1 MSQTRR
7 RVLLAVLLAC
17 LWLCFAT
24 PALAQSTERWVDP
37 SYDSNTPGWG
47 VTHFATIQLA
57 INAAVAGDTIHV
69 AAGTYSE
76 RLTISK
82 SLILQ
87 GAQFGVSPTPS
98 GARTVP
104 ANESIITESGLS
116 TPNPDV
122 LIEIPAGV
130 TNVTIDGFTL
140 NGDRTNPTA
149 DTSVLRIWDDYVTIS
164 NNIIDGY
171 YSVLFKGNDH
181 LLVKDNR
188 IIANQTGITVQ
199 PNVATFVSLS
209 GNSISPG
216 TSPVAGAQGIYLA
229 NCTDCTVHDNTVGAF
244 TGSNCL
250 GGSNLT
256 RLTVSDNRLSN
267 CSKGINIWG
276 TTTFVGISGNSISG
290 CSVMGI
296 NIKGQDL
303 AITNNTITGNGV
315 GVQIDK
321 HVLNTE
327 RVSLDHNTI
336 SGNTGL
342 ALNVTALVL
351 QTVDAENN
359 YWGTVIFSEIAP
371 KISGPVDWSPW
382 CSADFSDCDYHWPVH
397 NVTQNTYYQ
406 TIQAAVNAAISG
418 DTITAAAGTYVEY
431 VVINKNLTLT
441 GAPGAVIQKPTG
453 DVYYKLPDEGTAKSF
468 RPILLA
474 YGGSI
479 TGGDGASA
487 ATAYVIQGSGTV
499 NVTISGFRID
509 GRNAW
514 TGADSN
520 NFADGVLL
528 RNVVG
533 TLSGMTI
540 DKMLFSDN
548 KQFTLGVEVRGDNSN
563 VTLSGNS
570 ITEFG
575 RVGILV
581 AGNLGTPVAHL
592 TGNNVSAVYYGPY
605 VTNGIELNYRA
616 TGSISGNTV
625 SGATGAGTIWSGA
638 CVMLTDADNVSI
650 YENDVSDCEVGISVG
665 GRANNGYAARN
676 NVIRD
681 NTVDNCVYSSI
692 EVNTNSQNT
701 TIRNN
706 TITGVAARGGTEE
719 AGIVILEYSNPAS
732 GYPNG
737 VLIEGNSISG
747 DAGFW
752 GIDIYRNAD
761 NVVIQNNIVTGGA
774 VALALELKES
784 NSVGKNITIGGAT
797 GKANSFSGQTVLGI
811 STGPYVY
818 SGVTYQW
825 TPNVNASGN
834 WLGTA
839 DIAGVAAAVS
849 ANVDYTPWLASG
861 TDTAPGTPGF
871 QGDFSTLWVDD
882 DSPQTGTVGRIQE
895 GINLVSGSTLNV
907 ANGLYKE
914 SNLLVDESMT
924 VQGESRTGVVIVPA
938 AEDANVDNA
947 FGSSAQNGFIIKAH
961 NVTITN
967 LTLDGQGNLDLT
979 RGKNNYRAGI
989 VSADASYPGGGG
1001 GSWNNLHVDAV
1012 TIKYPYRRGISV
1024 YPTTVSGTV
1033 IENSRVEYV
1042 AFNHG
1047 MYVAGQSE
1055 VLGNEVHRAFQ
1066 GIVLALD
1073 ASTPAGLCKVNGNVL
1088 TSVGN
1093 FVGCWGYNPGTGEYE
1108 GQPRAIQ
1115 FNNSDSAGR
1124 QVEIKNNT
1132 ISDNGF
1138 EQFAGAVGIYTR
1150 LANSSSLVEGND
1162 ITLSS
1167 GVSCADDGIQAVGM
1181 LLGWSYDNGFLAR
1194 NNIVHSTKY
1203 GIGVMVFGNGTAA
1216 HPLIME
1222 GNTLTSVSSAAKDTG
1237 DGTGIYMANQYL
1249 FGPDKNPSYLILRK
1263 GNSISGYVVGVAV
1276 ERIQTS
1282 TQLLTLI
1289 AHDNKIA
1296 GNSLY
1301 GMTNNTG
1308 TVVDAEKN
1316 WWGSACGPSGKGP
1329 GSGDAVSADVDYSPW
1344 WADEAMT
1351 AEASEGPGG
1360 ELIIPEGAS
1369 QAEAQAI
1376 LDCAA
1381 GKTVM
1386 FESGTYSGGLKLEKD
1401 GTKLKLNGCTVGQG
1415 SPAFTISANDVT
1427 LEGPGKIDGG
1437 GTGSG
1442 VGIVVKGGVERL
1454 WIRDCE
1460 ITNWSDD
1467 GLQFLGAI
1475 TGLKLVDNY
1484 IHGNGGDGVQFDAT
1498 PGGTVDI
1505 YGNAFRANGGVGVTS
1520 AGSTNVDVT
1529 YNEWGDVAGPDG
1541 TNGDGVGPNVTY
1553 NPWVF
1558 GKLYVSPAT
1567 QSVAETEQA
1576 TVYIKM
1582 DVHHLYGLQFDI
1594 EFDETVLQLAENPA
1608 IGAFMTAG
1616 FGRTCVVT
1624 DKDTANGSGRI
1635 SFYCNRADPDA
1646 EYDALADNILT
1657 LVFDT
1662 PDITGNEVATPITVV
1677 DSSVKMGA
1685 KGGIHIF
1692 VDSAVDGEVK
1702 IQGPTA
1708 LSGIVDLQGRDND
1721 SGAVVTAGPGTL
1733 YGNSY
1738 GPVTTN
1744 SWGNY
1749 ALSSMVYDTYQ
1760 VRIEMARYLDAYATY
1775 EVKGGTL
1782 VLKKV
1787 KLLGGDAVEDD
1798 TIDVLDASFIG
1809 ARFGTVP
1816 LEDLDKQADINADGV
1831 VDILDLVLMGGNYGK
1846 SSPVP
1851 W

>member
-1 MSQTRR
+1 
-7 RVLLAVLLAC
+7 
-17 LWLCFAT
+17 
-24 PALAQSTERWVDP
+24 
-37 SYDSNTPGWG
+37 
-47 VTHFATIQLA
+47 
-57 INAAVAGDTIHV
+57 
-69 AAGTYSE
+69 
-76 RLTISK
+76 
-82 SLILQ
+82 
-87 GAQFGVSPTPS
+87 
-98 GARTVP
+98 
-104 ANESIITESGLS
+104 
-116 TPNPDV
+116 
-122 LIEIPAGV
+122 
-130 TNVTIDGFTL
+130 
-140 NGDRTNPTA
+140 
-149 DTSVLRIWDDYVTIS
+149 
-164 NNIIDGY
+164 
-171 YSVLFKGNDH
+171 
-181 LLVKDNR
+181 
-188 IIANQTGITVQ
+188 
-199 PNVATFVSLS
+199 
-209 GNSISPG
+209 
-216 TSPVAGAQGIYLA
+216 
-229 NCTDCTVHDNTVGAF
+229 
-244 TGSNCL
+244 
-250 GGSNLT
+250 
-256 RLTVSDNRLSN
+256 
-267 CSKGINIWG
+267 
-276 TTTFVGISGNSISG
+276 
-290 CSVMGI
+290 
-296 NIKGQDL
+296 
-303 AITNNTITGNGV
+303 
-315 GVQIDK
+315 
-321 HVLNTE
+321 
-327 RVSLDHNTI
+327 
-336 SGNTGL
+336 
-342 ALNVTALVL
+342 
-351 QTVDAENN
+351 
-359 YWGTVIFSEIAP
+359 
-371 KISGPVDWSPW
+371 
-382 CSADFSDCDYHWPVH
+382 
-397 NVTQNTYYQ
+397 
-406 TIQAAVNAAISG
+406 
-418 DTITAAAGTYVEY
+418 
-431 VVINKNLTLT
+431 
-441 GAPGAVIQKPTG
+441 
-453 DVYYKLPDEGTAKSF
+453 
-468 RPILLA
+468 
-474 YGGSI
+474 
-479 TGGDGASA
+479 
-487 ATAYVIQGSGTV
+487 
-499 NVTISGFRID
+499 
-509 GRNAW
+509 
-514 TGADSN
+514 
-520 NFADGVLL
+520 
-528 RNVVG
+528 
-533 TLSGMTI
+533 
-540 DKMLFSDN
+540 
-548 KQFTLGVEVRGDNSN
+548 
-563 VTLSGNS
+563 
-570 ITEFG
+570 
-575 RVGILV
+575 
-581 AGNLGTPVAHL
+581 
-592 TGNNVSAVYYGPY
+592 
-605 VTNGIELNYRA
+605 
-616 TGSISGNTV
+616 
-625 SGATGAGTIWSGA
+625 
-638 CVMLTDADNVSI
+638 
-650 YENDVSDCEVGISVG
+650 
-665 GRANNGYAARN
+665 
-676 NVIRD
+676 
-681 NTVDNCVYSSI
+681 
-692 EVNTNSQNT
+692 
-701 TIRNN
+701 
-706 TITGVAARGGTEE
+706 
-719 AGIVILEYSNPAS
+719 
-732 GYPNG
+732 
-737 VLIEGNSISG
+737 
-747 DAGFW
+747 
-752 GIDIYRNAD
+752 
-761 NVVIQNNIVTGGA
+761 
-774 VALALELKES
+774 
-784 NSVGKNITIGGAT
+784 
-797 GKANSFSGQTVLGI
+797 
-811 STGPYVY
+811 
-818 SGVTYQW
+818 
-825 TPNVNASGN
+825 
-834 WLGTA
+834 
-839 DIAGVAAAVS
+839 
-849 ANVDYTPWLASG
+849 
-861 TDTAPGTPGF
+861 
-871 QGDFSTLWVDD
+871 
-882 DSPQTGTVGRIQE
+882 
-895 GINLVSGSTLNV
+895 
-907 ANGLYKE
+907 
-914 SNLLVDESMT
+914 
-924 VQGESRTGVVIVPA
+924 
-938 AEDANVDNA
+938 
-947 FGSSAQNGFIIKAH
+947 
-961 NVTITN
+961 
-967 LTLDGQGNLDLT
+967 
-979 RGKNNYRAGI
+979 
-989 VSADASYPGGGG
+989 
-1001 GSWNNLHVDAV
+1001 
-1012 TIKYPYRRGISV
+1012 RGISV

-1646 EYDALADNILT
+1646 EYDAVADNILT